1 MPPASRTARSEKVRV
16 YRAYQN
22 GEATEEDVR
31 EVFGDDFEEFEEFD
45 DLMAVVR
52 DTTTN
57 DPSDDLF
64 C

>member
-1 MPPASRTARSEKVRV
+1 MASASHTSRSEKVRV
-16 YRAYQN
+16 YRAYRN

-31 EVFGDDFEEFEEFD
+31 EVFGDDFTEFEEFH
-45 DLMAVVR
+45 DLMKVVSN
-52 DTTTN
+52 TTTN